1 MPSDTFTLQI
11 FDSGISIP
19 ATHSSSHLTGG
30 ADAIPVAV
38 ASVVGVGGSVGLM
51 SALQAEQLVTNNGKV
66 TNATHTGD
74 VTGATALTIGADKV
88 TSVKILDGAVVSD
101 KIAAGAV
108 IENKI
113 GSGSVSFGKI
123 QSVAE
128 YTILGRSASGTGS
141 VSALA
146 CTTLG
151 FGILESGNPLEIRN
165 LLELGDLA
173 TQDAQIINLATDVG
187 TSTLPVANGGTGVTT
202 STGSGAVV
210 RSNSPSLTTPALGIP
225 FSGVLTNCTGLPLTT
240 GVTGVLPIANG
251 GTGVSQSAFGQLY
264 SQTPAA
270 SAVSYTTTYTKV
282 TLDTTFDSDN
292 SVNFSD
298 GGQDNRLRYTGTT
311 TRRFLVSAD
320 LDMLDD
326 VLGEQFSI
334 AIYKGSG
341 VGTPTIVE
349 PTKSNASIAQKSS
362 GFGVAQ
368 MTSSWIISLATD
380 DFVELFV
387 SSVGGNFNGIPQRMR
402 LVATP
407 VF

>member
-1 MPSDTFTLQI
+1 
-11 FDSGISIP
+11 
-19 ATHSSSHLTGG
+19 
-30 ADAIPVAV
+30 
-38 ASVVGVGGSVGLM
+38 M
-51 SALQAEQLVTNNGKV
+51 SAALVSAVNANTAKV

-74 VTGATALTIGADKV
+74 VTGSGVLTIASNAVTTAKIADLNV
-88 TSVKILDGAVVSD
+88 TEGKL
-101 KIAAGAV
+101 AAGAV
-108 IENKI
+108 TENKI

-128 YTILGRSASGTGS
+128 YTVLGRSASGTGS

-151 FGILESGNPLEIRN
+151 FGIIGSVTALEART
-165 LLELGDLA
+165 LLELGNLA

-187 TSTLPVANGGTGVTT
+187 TSTLPVVNGGTGGLVVQNPYALIAAGTVSNGAFRTLGIGDTT
-202 STGSGAVV
+202 QILVGGGSGAFPAWTTATGSGAPV
-210 RSNSPSLTTPALGIP
+210 RAVSPTLTTPVLGTPAAGSI
-225 FSGVLTNCTGLPLTT
+225 LTNCTGLPLTT

-251 GTGVSQSAFGQLY
+251 GTGPSAYGQLF
-264 SQTPAA
+264 SQTPAV